1 MANNLYFFV
10 FLVVDNMY
18 CMCNQ
23 HEIKIV
29 YLNIDDVNTQNPL
42 WESHAALVFS
52 SKIYPWIQHFWQFLK
67 KLKRFIILMVS
78 TDILKRS
85 TINTVRYTCSIDKIY
100 TEFIELQGNQH
111 FQFSLPIINLILLIP
126 QSFTLTL
133 LCLKRRNL
141 KVFF

>member
-1 MANNLYFFV
+1 M
-10 FLVVDNMY
+10 M
-18 CMCNQ
+18 
-23 HEIKIV
+23 
-29 YLNIDDVNTQNPL
+29 NTPNPL
-42 WESHAALVFS
+42 WESHTALVFS
-52 SKIYPWIQHFWQFLK
+52 SKIYPWIQLFWQFLK

-85 TINTVRYTCSIDKIY
+85 TINPVRYTGICSIDKIY
-100 TEFIELQGNQH
+100 DEFIELQGNQH

-141 KVFF
+141 NLKFSFISIYMYFESAHCQW

>member
-23 HEIKIV
+23 HEIKLV
-29 YLNIDDVNTQNPL
+29 YSNIDDVNTQNPL
-42 WESHAALVFS
+42 WESHTALVFS
-52 SKIYPWIQHFWQFLK
+52 SKIYPWIQLFWQFLK